1 MQNIQ
6 VSKWGNSLG
15 VRIPRGIVE
24 SLGINEGDKL
34 ELMTTTDGITL
45 RKVKAKR
52 EYRLEEILDCFP
64 RTDVYEEV
72 SWGEPRGKEVW

>member
-24 SLGINEGDKL
+24 SLGISEGDKL
-34 ELMTTTDGITL
+34 ELTTSSNGITL
-45 RKVKAKR
+45 RKVRSAPK
-52 EYRLEEILDCFP
+52 YRLDDILDCFP
-64 RTDVYEEV
+64 GTDVCEEV
-72 SWGEPRGKEVW
+72 SWGEPRGREVW